1 MIVGAPD
8 LTIRPAMRSPGRPSW
23 DGALWIGEVWVDA
36 IDSAD
41 RTSRSAGLPVR
52 CRLRDAEGYSRAR
65 LLVRTDGRP
74 LGFVDVGVSD
84 CDVDFSELKHSVAQL
99 RATSSI
105 HPPPASSGGGMA
117 REPARPVT
125 VVLCTR
131 DRVTMLRTALESV
144 LALDYPNFETIVV
157 DNASKTDATRK
168 YILGLEDSRV
178 RFIDEPRA
186 GLSRARNAG
195 LAAATGDI
203 VAFTDDDVVVDRY
216 WLRSLVDGFARGTS
230 VSCVCGM
237 VPTGEIRT
245 PAQAY
250 FDWWIGWSDST
261 DARVYDWARPPHDIP
276 LFPFAVRRYGTGAN
290 FAVERDVV
298 RRLGGFDE
306 ILGAGSPTGGGE
318 DIDMFFRIL
327 RAGRQLVNDPAA
339 IVWHRHRADNEA
351 LFAQTRDY
359 GLGLGAWLAK
369 IASDPETAWLAVKT
383 VARHGSV
390 FLRHARGAA
399 TESKAPANLSD
410 QLPPRIGGSGW
421 RSILKGARAY
431 LVARRGTAVAQKAE
445 AATEFVPARWVGRS

>member
-1 MIVGAPD
+1 MNVAAPD
-8 LTIRPAMRSPGRPSW
+8 LTIHPALRSPGRPSW

-41 RTSRSAGLPVR
+41 RTSRSTGLPVR

-74 LGFVDVGVSD
+74 LGFVEIGVSD
-84 CDVDFSELKHSVAQL
+84 CDVDFGKLKRRVAGVAGLLFDPSPQRL
-99 RATSSI
+99 VLGAG
-105 HPPPASSGGGMA
+105 AQV
-117 REPARPVT
+117 REHADAVT

-131 DRVTMLRTALESV
+131 DRAAMLRTALESV
-144 LALDYPNFETIVV
+144 LAVDYPNFETIVV

-168 YILGLEDSRV
+168 YVLGLGDSRV
-178 RFIDEPRA
+178 RLIDEPRP

-195 LAAATGDI
+195 LLAATGDI

-216 WLRSLVDGFARGTS
+216 WLRALVDGFARGTS

-261 DARVYDWARPPHDIP
+261 EARVYDWARPPHDVP
-276 LFPFAVRRYGTGAN
+276 LFPFAAGRYGTGAN

-306 ILGAGSPTGGGE
+306 VLGAGSPTRGGE
-318 DIDMFFRIL
+318 DLDMFFRIL
-327 RAGRQLVNDPAA
+327 RAGRQLVQRPRGD
-339 IVWHRHRADNEA
+339 R
-351 LFAQTRDY
+351 
-359 GLGLGAWLAK
+359 LA
-369 IASDPETAWLAVKT
+369 
-383 VARHGSV
+383 
-390 FLRHARGAA
+390 
-399 TESKAPANLSD
+399 
-410 QLPPRIGGSGW
+410 
-421 RSILKGARAY
+421 
-431 LVARRGTAVAQKAE
+431 
-445 AATEFVPARWVGRS
+445 